1 MGEEIEDAEDFA
13 EGEINIQI
21 NDESF
26 GLQGY
31 HELEKMLIDKAIHS
45 KETVVK
51 TPPRKPK
58 TKKAKS
64 PTTAS
69 RKRTKKAKVTATI
82 KSPSTKS
89 QKKQKSP
96 PQSPDSLELKQRRLK
111 YLQQLNHPHWILPRV
126 RSN

>member
-1 MGEEIEDAEDFA
+1 MQKIA

-31 HELEKMLIDKAIHS
+31 HELEKRLIYKAIHS

-51 TPPRKPK
+51 TSPRKPK

-82 KSPSTKS
+82 ESPSTKS

-96 PQSPDSLELKQRRLK
+96 PQSPDPLELQTKKAKVMATIESPPLDSTMSQKQLK
-111 YLQQLNHPHWILPRV
+111 SPP
-126 RSN
+126 